1 MGKLFYG
8 DEDEYDDISERSV
21 SGKGPSDIN
30 TGKKSK
36 SIKNSDTI
44 QDKEK
49 YVNSKLIEFG
59 FYKGEEKAE
68 LKDNSSKDLIK
79 INGEFFIKKKELNKE
94 DEMFLK
100 LRTLDILRKS
110 QKNIEEQND
119 TLREINYILREN
131 IEEQKSYIKTIRNI
145 ELFYFIVT
153 ISSIILAFFIWI
165 NYYVFQVFN

>member
-1 MGKLFYG
+1 MGKFFYG

-21 SGKGPSDIN
+21 SGKGPSDTN
-30 TGKKSK
+30 TEKKPI
-36 SIKNSDTI
+36 SIKDSDTI
-44 QDKEK
+44 KDKEK
-49 YVNSKLIEFG
+49 YINSKLIEFG

-68 LKDNSSKDLIK
+68 PEDNSSEDLIK
-79 INGEFFIKKKELNKE
+79 INGEFFIKKKELSKE

-100 LRTLDILRKS
+100 LRALDILRKS

-131 IEEQKSYIKTIRNI
+131 IEEQKDYLKTIRNI
-145 ELFYFIVT
+145 MLFYFIVT
-153 ISSIILAFFIWI
+153 VSSVILVFLIWI